1 MLVLFFGQTY
11 FTLFYDERIITQSKS
26 FTQLVCPILWPLHH
40 RWQAHGRLYLSL
52 AKHLSGWDR
61 TCHLYSN
68 DPLSKHEITRKKMR
82 SKTTPSEIVFHLRSS
97 EQFLQCHS
105 IHSNTI
111 KDSLQC
117 AGYIHGRWNPAWDP
131 CWVGSHIAGLER
143 PTPWYNSYITML
155 AVAAVAHGI
164 SQDAAEN
171 IAKMWQHPPA
181 AQTSHLWW
189 AARPM
194 RSWSSWCLPVVLIL
208 HLKSQNVTKPV
219 PDSFPVRCQ
228 NCSFCT
234 TQEASN
240 MLANAE
246 HFLFGE
252 TCCKSQMPHGN
263 LFSQSSCVTIKDLSR
278 WHFWNTWLVSFDIV

>member
-1 MLVLFFGQTY
+1 
-11 FTLFYDERIITQSKS
+11 
-26 FTQLVCPILWPLHH
+26 
-40 RWQAHGRLYLSL
+40 
-52 AKHLSGWDR
+52 
-61 TCHLYSN
+61 
-68 DPLSKHEITRKKMR
+68 MR

-97 EQFLQCHS
+97 EQFLQCYS

-143 PTPWYNSYITML
+143 PTPWYNSCITML

-234 TQEASN
+234 TRSVKYAGERRTLPFWWDVLQEPNATRQSVLSELLRHN
-240 MLANAE
+240 KGSFPLALLKHMTGKLWHRLAV
-246 HFLFGE
+246 
-252 TCCKSQMPHGN
+252 CKRLHK
-263 LFSQSSCVTIKDLSR
+263 SCHWVRIYWEPQNRDYSKFDLYIKDPP
-278 WHFWNTWLVSFDIV
+278 FKGGGGGG

>member
-26 FTQLVCPILWPLHH
+26 FTQLVCPLLWPLHH

-117 AGYIHGRWNPAWDP
+117 AGYIHGRWIQLETP
-131 CWVGSHIAGLER
+131 AGLTR
-143 PTPWYNSYITML
+143 ISPGLNGPRLDIT
-155 AVAAVAHGI
+155 VI
-164 SQDAAEN
+164 
-171 IAKMWQHPPA
+171 
-181 AQTSHLWW
+181 
-189 AARPM
+189 
-194 RSWSSWCLPVVLIL
+194 
-208 HLKSQNVTKPV
+208 
-219 PDSFPVRCQ
+219 
-228 NCSFCT
+228 
-234 TQEASN
+234 
-240 MLANAE
+240 
-246 HFLFGE
+246 
-252 TCCKSQMPHGN
+252 
-263 LFSQSSCVTIKDLSR
+263 
-278 WHFWNTWLVSFDIV
+278 